1 MKTSNIGS
9 LLYSPSAAN
18 RSQMTWVKN
27 RQLPHLM
34 LDLATGK
41 LAGCIQESNQRRHCR
56 STASALI
63 GSIGNGDF
71 RWMYFSTVWLPFG
84 DGTDP
89 FGCGRQSPSRRGLL
103 LDGGSSGQLPI
114 YRGYTRSFWTR
125 LRAPP
130 SWIGLWIVFLDPF
143 LPWDFWNPI
152 AECVSLIILA
162 WPFANS
168 VQDTFQRKQQIFP
181 EIFEDIEVSIRKCSI
196 YGISTYQKFY
206 GKRR

>member
-130 SWIGLWIVFLDPF
+130 SWIGLWIVFRPLPTMGF
-143 LPWDFWNPI
+143 LESNCWMCFSNHLGM
-152 AECVSLIILA
+152 A
-162 WPFANS
+162 F
-168 VQDTFQRKQQIFP
+168 RKF
-181 EIFEDIEVSIRKCSI
+181 CA
-196 YGISTYQKFY
+196 GHISTEATDFSRNIWRYWSIHTQMLHLWNIYLPKILW
-206 GKRR
+206 